1 MTSRAAKACAAP
13 VAAAAALASQPAT
26 AQIVSLNY
34 DRLSSF
40 EEPLAFELDD
50 VTIQLTGM
58 VDVPVAI
65 DLDGDPAVDNFDPG
79 VIGNFQVTAQ
89 TLLPNRWRLGAA
101 YFGQYASDPNR
112 IFDNRDDYS
121 DNVAGFVGTSVGTV
135 LGGNVSGQVREQT
148 RRRRAVG
155 NGFLAF
161 DNFYGGLDEWGGA
174 YVGRFGPSVFSAAVD
189 DDGNAEL
196 GYFFQRPLGQRDYR
210 FALRLADGRFT
221 PADRTTEFSTKGVMA
236 VGEVVYAKSL
246 VDLGIGYERLESP
259 LADANRWFVSS
270 GMQTQVG
277 ALRLS
282 AEAHLGKAAGERER
296 SLAFGA
302 EYFVGRGLSANL
314 GINFEDAQ
322 VFAGPVNLVSAD
334 TVQGLASIRFSF

>member
-1 MTSRAAKACAAP
+1 MTRAALKACAAP
-13 VAAAAALASQPAT
+13 SLAAAAVLASPAS
-26 AQIVSLNY
+26 AQVVSLNY

-50 VTIQLTGM
+50 VTIHLTGL

-65 DLDGDPAVDNFDPG
+65 DLGGDPAVDNFEPG

-89 TLLPNRWRLGAA
+89 TQLPNRWRLGAA

-161 DNFYGGLDEWGGA
+161 DNFYGGLDRWGGA
-174 YVGRFGPSVFSAAVD
+174 YVGRFGPSVLSAAVD
-189 DDGNAEL
+189 ENGNAEI
-196 GYFFQRPLGQRDYR
+196 GGFFQRPLGQRDYR

-221 PADRTTEFSTKGVMA
+221 PADRTTQFDTKGIMA
-236 VGEVVYAKSL
+236 VGEVVYSRSL
-246 VDLGIGYERLESP
+246 VDLGLGYERLESP

-270 GMQTQVG
+270 GLRTQVG
-277 ALRLS
+277 ALRVS
-282 AEAHLGKAAGERER
+282 AEAHLGKAAGDTERA
-296 SLAFGA
+296 LALGA
-302 EYFVGRGLSANL
+302 EYILGRGLTVNL
-314 GINFEDAQ
+314 GVNFEDAQ

-334 TVQGLASIRFSF
+334 STQGLASVRFSF